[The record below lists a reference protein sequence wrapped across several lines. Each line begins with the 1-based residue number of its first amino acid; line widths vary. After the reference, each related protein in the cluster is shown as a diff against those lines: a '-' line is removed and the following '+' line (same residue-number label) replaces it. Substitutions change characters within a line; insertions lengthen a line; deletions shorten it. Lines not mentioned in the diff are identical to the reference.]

1 MGSEDLHVERFAA
14 EFIKESKRR
23 LFDESV
29 PRLKK
34 CLAQLTE
41 EEIWFRPNEETVSVG
56 NLVLHL
62 CGNARQWVVSG
73 VGGAKDA
80 RKRSEEFSEQGPIAT
95 NILLQKLDKTMADVA
110 EVLDRLDSESLLKM
124 YSVQGFQESGVGI
137 LMHVVEHFSYHTGQI
152 TYIAKSLTDRSMGYY
167 AGLDLNVTGK

>member
-1 MGSEDLHVERFAA
+1 MGNAELHVERFAA
-14 EFIKESKRR
+14 EFIKESERR

-41 EEIWFRPNEETVSVG
+41 EEIWFRPNDETVSVG

-62 CGNARQWVVSG
+62 CGNARQWIVSG
-73 VGGAKDA
+73 VGGVEDV
-80 RKRSEEFSEQGPIAT
+80 RKRSEEFSERGPIAT

-110 EVLDRLDSESLLKM
+110 AALDRLDSESLLKT
-124 YSVQGFQESGVGI
+124 YSVQGFQESGIGI
-137 LMHVVEHFSYHTGQI
+137 LMHVVEHFSYHVGQI
-152 TYIAKSLTDRSMGYY
+152 TYFVKSKKAIDLKYFEGI
-167 AGLDLNVTGK
+167 DLNKTSN